1 MEINTREETT
11 EIANMILDSHFNRTY
26 FSVVDGNNLLT
37 ITYYWAIFF
46 LKSIAEVPYHAL
58 IDLKQVK
65 MCPPSRVFFLYYEK
79 IISQLVH

>member
-1 MEINTREETT
+1 MEINTSEEAPETH
-11 EIANMILDSHFNRTY
+11 IFNRTY

-37 ITYYWAIFF
+37 MTYYWAIFF

-65 MCPPSRVFFLYYEK
+65 TFPP
-79 IISQLVH
+79 